1 MRSASAPVRQITPRE
16 TEILEY
22 LAEGYSGKEIAQ
34 RLGIAPTTV
43 DRHVEHARL
52 KFGARNRTH
61 LVAVAMQYGVLP
73 TTPVPKPE

>member
-34 RLGIAPTTV
+34 KLGIAPTTV

-61 LVAVAMQYGVLP
+61 LVAVAIQHGVL
-73 TTPVPKPE
+73 VPEPAASPQ